1 MRIGTDN
8 LLFKTI
14 KTDVKLAQKLIGS
27 IHATFQAQAEVTKI
41 KANFGRYL
49 DREGIT
55 LSWVL
60 SGDKMMISMLKQA
73 LNVTK
78 QPQQNQQ
85 LNVRFMDSSTYM
97 QTLKWKLTYWSALI
111 DKLSGSI
118 QTGQLDDEQGSFLFS
133 LFLPSISE

>member
-1 MRIGTDN
+1 LRIGTDN

-49 DREGIT
+49 DREGMT

-78 QPQQNQQ
+78 QQQ
-85 LNVRFMDSSTYM
+85 NVRFMDSSTYM
-97 QTLKWKLTYWSALI
+97 QILKWKLTYWSALI
-111 DKLSGSI
+111 DKLNGNI

>member
-14 KTDVKLAQKLIGS
+14 KTDVKLSQKLIGS

-78 QPQQNQQ
+78 QQQ
-85 LNVRFMDSSTYM
+85 
-97 QTLKWKLTYWSALI
+97 
-111 DKLSGSI
+111 
-118 QTGQLDDEQGSFLFS
+118 
-133 LFLPSISE
+133 